1 MTAPILID
9 VERRFPVSVHD
20 GFDYITD
27 PGHWPEYW
35 PGLVRRFRERSSSF
49 RAENDTGPV
58 AGPAPARRRV
68 DP

>member
-1 MTAPILID
+1 MTAPIRID

-35 PGLVRRFRERSSSF
+35 PAWYGSTLRR
-49 RAENDTGPV
+49 AGAGPATGPV
-58 AGPAPARRRV
+58 SFSSCVTASWSST
-68 DP
+68 